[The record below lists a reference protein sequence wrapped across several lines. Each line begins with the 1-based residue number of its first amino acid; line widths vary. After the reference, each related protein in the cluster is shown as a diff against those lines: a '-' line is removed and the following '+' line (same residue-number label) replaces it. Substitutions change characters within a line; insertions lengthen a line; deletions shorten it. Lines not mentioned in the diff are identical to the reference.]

1 MPDCENCNERCPK
14 AEMAHE
20 IALGRMYATNEL
32 VKLVKK
38 IESRQLVE
46 VGNCDGCMF
55 ANRKRPQ
62 KCSCCRRNRYLKD
75 CYCSEAR

>member
-14 AEMAHE
+14 
-20 IALGRMYATNEL
+20 NEL
-32 VKLVKK
+32 VKMVKQ
-38 IESRQLVE
+38 IERRQLVE
-46 VGNCDGCMF
+46 VGNCDGCMY

-62 KCSCCRRNRYLKD
+62 KCSCCCRNRYLKD